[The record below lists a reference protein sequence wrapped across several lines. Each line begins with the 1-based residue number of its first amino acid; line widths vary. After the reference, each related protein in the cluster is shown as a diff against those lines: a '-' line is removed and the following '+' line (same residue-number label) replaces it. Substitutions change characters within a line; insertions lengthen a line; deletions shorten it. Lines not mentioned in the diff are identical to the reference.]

1 MVGSAGL
8 HRVSAHG
15 ISDPSVST
23 PAGAIGRRLGAG
35 TWHSEAQRATR
46 VSEILHNCGY
56 EYCLGCVCVCVST
69 GVCAQLQE
77 FRLCQPVPL
86 IFLGQQNWCW
96 KPDPTLSAFFT
107 AVPGKQSSHRN
118 GPSSLLPARADH
130 GVRGHTHSGSLTI

>member
-1 MVGSAGL
+1 MQVLG
-8 HRVSAHG
+8 
-15 ISDPSVST
+15 T
-23 PAGAIGRRLGAG
+23 PR
-35 TWHSEAQRATR
+35 HS
-46 VSEILHNCGY
+46 GP
-56 EYCLGCVCVCVST
+56 LGCLKYSITVAMSTAWGVCVCVST